1 MGRTIPSFR
10 IAAGLEE
17 KKWKQY
23 RKYLNNKQ
31 DRKTFDHM
39 FSIANLYN
47 SASSY
52 AAIPIRIHLIMM
64 SIVFHHYK
72 TLKEKNN
79 ALMLGPSDLQLDN
92 YYYNNNN
99 SIILQ
104 KELDKW
110 ETYSAILRQPN
121 RDLFNQMLQSV
132 EKYSN
137 SINVKED
144 NYATESLLMSLLL
157 EQQKIINKIN

>member
-1 MGRTIPSFR
+1 MKTI
-10 IAAGLEE
+10 
-17 KKWKQY
+17 
-23 RKYLNNKQ
+23 KYLNNKK
-31 DRKTFDHM
+31 DRKTFDDM

-47 SASSY
+47 SACSY
-52 AAIPIRIHLIMM
+52 VDIPIRIHPIIM

-79 ALMLGPSDLQLDN
+79 ALMLEPSNLQLN
-92 YYYNNNN
+92 NYNNNN

-110 ETYSAILRQPN
+110 KTYSNILRQPN
-121 RDLFNQMLQSV
+121 RDLFIQMLQSV
-132 EKYSN
+132 DKYSN
-137 SINVKED
+137 FINAKED

-157 EQQKIINKIN
+157 EQHKELLQQ